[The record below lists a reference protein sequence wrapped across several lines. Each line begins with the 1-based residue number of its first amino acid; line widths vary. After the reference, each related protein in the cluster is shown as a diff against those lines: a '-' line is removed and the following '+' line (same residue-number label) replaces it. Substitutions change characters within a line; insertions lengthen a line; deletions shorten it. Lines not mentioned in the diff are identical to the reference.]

1 VLRTYDFMGKNTADV
16 IVIGGGIIGT
26 ATGYYL
32 SKKGLKVYLFE
43 KEYLT
48 AGSTGRCIGGIRQQ
62 FSTALSI
69 KVAMESMKKFESLDE
84 ELGQDVEFHRGG
96 YLFLAHS
103 REKEETYKKLIS
115 LQQKMGLDVD
125 YISVAEI
132 EKLVPGIDPEDLLGG
147 AYCPS
152 DAQAN
157 PFLIV
162 DGYAK
167 GIRKNGR
174 VFAYKEIT
182 GIRAEGR
189 RVNCV
194 ITRDNET
201 YYAPIV
207 INAAGPLLKYV
218 AKLIDIDVPVEPER
232 HEAMITEPMERF
244 FDMMIVD
251 YRSDGCYFNQK
262 FGKGS
267 IIGCYTPIPN
277 VPGLDCGASFEFAKE
292 MGRRMARLIPKLR
305 TIKIIRQWSGSYEM
319 TPDGNPILDKTHIEG
334 FWIVGGMCGHGFMLG
349 PEIAWLAAEYIT
361 EGKPPYNID
370 EFLLTRDFSR
380 REVMK

>member
-1 VLRTYDFMGKNTADV
+1 MGKNTADV

-26 ATGYYL
+26 ATSYYL
-32 SKKGLKVYLFE
+32 AKKGLKVYLFE
-43 KEYLT
+43 KDYLT

-62 FSTALSI
+62 FSTATSI
-69 KVAMESMKKFESLDE
+69 TVAMEAMKKFRKLHE
-84 ELGQDVEFHRGG
+84 ELEQDVEFYPGG
-96 YLFLAHS
+96 YLFLAHDT
-103 REKEETYKKLIS
+103 EKEDTYKKLIA
-115 LQQKMGLDVD
+115 LQNSMGLDVEYVD
-125 YISVAEI
+125 VSRI
-132 EKLVPGIDPEDLLGG
+132 EKLVPGINTQDLLGG
-147 AYCPS
+147 AYCQS

-167 GIRKNGR
+167 GIKKRGKVFTHTEVTSINVKNGR
-174 VFAYKEIT
+174 AESIT
-182 GIRAEGR
+182 TKNGDTHSAGVI
-189 RVNCV
+189 VNA
-194 ITRDNET
+194 T
-201 YYAPIV
+201 
-207 INAAGPLLKYV
+207 GPLLKHV
-218 AKLIDIDVPVEPER
+218 AKLAGIEVPVEPER

-277 VPGLDCGASFEFAKE
+277 VPGFNCGTSFEFAKE
-292 MGRRMARLIPKLR
+292 MGRRMARLIPKLKN
-305 TIKIIRQWSGSYEM
+305 IKIIRQWSGSYEM
-319 TPDGNPILDKTHIEG
+319 TPDGNPILDKTPIEG

-380 REVMK
+380 KEVMK